1 MPEALQINPPLTTEE
16 IQIDSPL
23 STEEII
29 ESENEIFDNF
39 EQDERM

>member
-1 MPEALQINPPLTTEE
+1 MILCQKPYKSTTEE

-29 ESENEIFDNF
+29 DSENEIFDNF
-39 EQDERM
+39 ELDERM